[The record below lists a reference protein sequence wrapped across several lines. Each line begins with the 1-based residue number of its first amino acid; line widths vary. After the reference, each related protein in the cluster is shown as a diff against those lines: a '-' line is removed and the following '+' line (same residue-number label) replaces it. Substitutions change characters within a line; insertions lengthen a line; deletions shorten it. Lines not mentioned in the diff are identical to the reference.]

1 MLIVNKARE
10 AAACAEANCASS
22 FTNATNATTSA
33 TNAANSAT
41 AAAASAAAAATSE
54 TNTENLWEQFN
65 ALYLGSFA
73 VAPTTDNEGNPLQEG
88 ALYWNSVSNTMFA
101 WDGSAWAT
109 ATNFNEFTN
118 FTATGTTT
126 ARNLVTRFSDVVN
139 VLDFGADPTGATNSY
154 SAFQAAAAAVTDNTK
169 IVIPDG
175 NYTIAYSGGYVP
187 LKPLGVIAFELVNKT
202 NVHVVG
208 EGAIITITNHD
219 ITANGGLS
227 VFAFMSC
234 KDFSISG
241 IKFNLSYTGFNNSAS
256 YYPQNRAI
264 AVENSG
270 SGGSQPQSALWRN
283 GYIYNCAF
291 NISHPQG
298 MFRATTNPYSGDSN
312 NGFKNMA
319 IKVFGDE
326 QAVNSINQNSSIRV
340 ENNYFATTHNGY
352 CIWVWA
358 TNNAVVSNNIYDG
371 VATYSTQSDGT
382 TKDSSVPLLRVHQ
395 MYCKE
400 GVIIQGNTF
409 VGRKRADRVG
419 TLDGNAAFVGLVS
432 NTYGLNTGSAQVLG
446 NKFVLSSSITT
457 NYLQDIGIAVQGYC
471 GNILID
477 GNSFS
482 SNDTTFNTVF
492 PPRGIIVGSSTNQ
505 TTGANYITISNNI
518 FDRSCDIVE
527 CIYVQQGA
535 STAAGRLTK
544 SLVVENNTCNGF
556 YKEFAII
563 TSAGLTVDSVEYA
576 RIANNT
582 INGMNN
588 TTIPIANSDCRP
600 IYIGGGAAS
609 DVYEVKNN
617 TINGANFAIYIS
629 YSPVGLF
636 YIEYNKIDNASVK
649 VTAAFNRVNGYDYS
663 GQLQPAVGSAATLPV
678 GSSIQYWYHVTGYN
692 SSGNYYNGDSG
703 VAVGGAT
710 VGIAFPG
717 ISYKLQFYRIGEQ

>member
-1 MLIVNKARE
+1 MPLTKATQNVVEGIV
-10 AAACAEANCASS
+10 STGS
-22 FTNATNATTSA
+22 TGVSA
-33 TNAANSAT
+33 
-41 AAAASAAAAATSE
+41 
-54 TNTENLWEQFN
+54 
-65 ALYLGSFA
+65 GSF
-73 VAPTTDNEGNPLQEG
+73 VVGQQYKITSL
-88 ALYWNSVSNTMFA
+88 
-101 WDGSAWAT
+101 
-109 ATNFNEFTN
+109 
-118 FTATGTTT
+118 GTTT
-126 ARNLVTRFSDVVN
+126 QSQWNTISGTTGQTYVVGSLFTAATTGAGSGNGAAAVARTLANRFADVVN

-154 SAFQAAAAAVTDNTK
+154 EAFQAAAAAVTDNTK

-187 LKPLGVIAFELVNKT
+187 LKPFGVIAFELVNKT

-208 EGAIITITNHD
+208 EGATITITNHD

-227 VFAFMSC
+227 VFAFISC

-264 AVENSG
+264 TVENSG
-270 SGGSQPQSALWRN
+270 TGGSQPQSALWRN
-283 GYIYNCAF
+283 GYISNCNF
-291 NISHPQG
+291 NITHPQG
-298 MFRATTNPYSGDSN
+298 MFRQTLNPYSGDSN
-312 NGFKNMA
+312 NGFKNIA
-319 IKVFGDE
+319 IKVFGDYE
-326 QAVNSINQNSSIRV
+326 AQDSSNQNSSIRV
-340 ENNYFATTHNGY
+340 ENNYFATSHNGY

-371 VATYSTQSDGT
+371 VATYYTQSDGT
-382 TKDSSVPLLRVHQ
+382 TKGSSVPLLRVHQ

-400 GVIIQGNTF
+400 GIIIQGNTF

-419 TLDGNAAFVGLVS
+419 ALDGNATFIGLVS
-432 NTYGLNTGSAQVLG
+432 NTYGLNTGSTQVLG
-446 NKFVLSSSITT
+446 NKFILSSSITT

-482 SNDTTFNTVF
+482 SNDTTFNTVL
-492 PPRGIIVGSSTNQ
+492 PPRGIIVGSSENQ

-556 YKEFAII
+556 YKEFVLI
-563 TSAGLTVDSVEYA
+563 TNAGLTINQVEYA
-576 RIANNT
+576 RIANNA

-588 TTIPIANSDCRP
+588 TTIPITNSDCRP
-600 IYIGGGAAS
+600 IYISANGAAS

-617 TINGANFAIYIS
+617 TINGANFAIYIT
-629 YSPVGLF
+629 YSPVGVY
-636 YIEYNKIDNASVK
+636 YIEYNKIDNAFVK

-663 GQLQPAVGSAATLPV
+663 GQLQPAAGSAAILPS
-678 GSSIQYWYHVTGYN
+678 GSNIQYWYHVTGYN
-692 SSGNYYNGDSG
+692 SSGNYYNGYSSIG
-703 VAVGGAT
+703 IGGET
-710 VGIAFPG
+710 VGVPFPG